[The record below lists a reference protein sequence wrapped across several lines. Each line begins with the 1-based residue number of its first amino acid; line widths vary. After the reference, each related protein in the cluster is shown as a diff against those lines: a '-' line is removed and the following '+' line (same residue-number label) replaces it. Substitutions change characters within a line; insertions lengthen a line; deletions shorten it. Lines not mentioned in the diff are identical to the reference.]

1 MEHEIRDQIKRLAD
15 INEEIGFQLV
25 NKLNVI
31 AKELHQIHLSLISIE
46 SAISDCNSD
55 ERCPACER

>member
-25 NKLNVI
+25 NKLGAI
-31 AKELHQIHLSLISIE
+31 AKELHQIHLSLITIE
-46 SAISDCNSD
+46 SAILDRNSD
-55 ERCPACER
+55 EICPACER